1 MNTPP
6 SNILIIGGGT
16 AGWMAAN
23 LMSHRWSKLG
33 CVITLVE
40 SKSIGTVGVGE
51 GTTPFFQGFFDRLG
65 IQESEWMK
73 AANATYKC
81 GISFPDWIT
90 APHKTSYFHPFY
102 SYIDSPQVPLFF
114 SNANF
119 RREGLDVD
127 AHPDDFFVTSKLAL
141 QCRSPIAKEE
151 ISQRLDYGYHFDAG
165 LLGEFLK
172 VKGIERGVRHIDDKV
187 SDVRLDLNADIA
199 SVITVNSGELCAD
212 LFVDCSGF
220 KGLLIQQALGEEMIS
235 YQSQLFNNAAVAIPT
250 ALDGDEELSSETVS
264 KALSHG
270 WVWHIPLASRYGN
283 GYVYSRDY
291 LSPEEAEIEL
301 RRHLGE
307 KAEGVKALHLSWTPG
322 RISKHWK
329 NNCVAIGLSQGFLEP
344 LEAPMLNIIQR
355 SIENFVEL
363 YEKSGFTREYQ
374 QEFNN
379 DINSLIDGTRDY
391 LQAHYKLNGR
401 DDSQYWKDCRSNTC
415 LSKELSSILDGWISN
430 CNFDQVLRENIHNQ
444 VYFKTSWYCI
454 LAGMDHFQAA
464 NKPAVRAGKRNHQR
478 AEKACLEK
486 AEGFIK
492 HKEQLVQVY
501 NS

>member
-1 MNTPP
+1 MNALP
-6 SNILIIGGGT
+6 NQIVIVGGGT

-23 LMSHRWSKLG
+23 LMAHQWSKLG
-33 CVITLVE
+33 CNITLVE
-40 SKSIGTVGVGE
+40 SKNIGTVGVGE

-65 IQESEWMK
+65 IPESEWME

-81 GISFPDWIT
+81 GISFPNWIT
-90 APHKTSYFHPFY
+90 TAKTDSYFHPFY

-114 SNANF
+114 ANANL

-127 AHPDDFFVTSKLAL
+127 AHPDDYFVTSKLAA
-141 QCRSPIAKEE
+141 QCRSPIAKEGNH
-151 ISQRLDYGYHFDAG
+151 QRLDYGYHFDAG

-172 VKGIERGVRHIDDKV
+172 KKGIERGIVHIDDKV
-187 SDVRLDLNADIA
+187 TDVRLDSNGDIS
-199 SVITVNSGELCAD
+199 SVITVNAGELIAD

-220 KGLLIQQALGEEMIS
+220 KGLLIQQALGEKMVS
-235 YQSQLFNNAAVAIPT
+235 YQSQLFNNSAVAIPT
-250 ALDGDEELSSETVS
+250 AINGDEDLSSETVS

-270 WVWHIPLASRYGN
+270 WVWHIPLANRYGN
-283 GYVYSRDY
+283 GYVYSNKY
-291 LSPEEAEIEL
+291 ISAEEAELEL
-301 RRHLGE
+301 RQHLGE
-307 KAEGVKALHLSWTPG
+307 KAEGVKALHLSWMPG
-322 RISKHWK
+322 RITEHWK

-363 YEKSGFTREYQ
+363 YEKSEFTREYQ
-374 QEFNN
+374 QEFNA

-401 DDSQYWKDCRSNTC
+401 DDSQYWKDCRSNISQ
-415 LSKELSSILDGWISN
+415 SKELKSILDGWIGN
-430 CNFDQVLRENIHNQ
+430 RNFDQVLRESMHNQ

-454 LAGMDHFQAA
+454 LAGMEHFQQAC
-464 NKPAVRAGKRNHQR
+464 KPAVRAGKRNHQR
-478 AEKACLEK
+478 AKEACLEK
-486 AEGFIK
+486 ASGFIK
-492 HKEQLVQVY
+492 HRAQLMQVY